1 MRMTFDMKKFDMEK
15 KIILLAD
22 DDMDDTEMF
31 CEALADVDES
41 VICCCAEN
49 GKEALKI
56 LESLEQNP
64 GVIFLDLNMPIM
76 NGWECL
82 KEIKSNQR
90 FKDIPVIMISTS
102 SHKNDMDNAASLGA
116 VCYFV
121 KPNNFKDLKEVLKII
136 TSNLG
141 VDLKSIIAELQASG
155 LKHIFACEER
165 NFK

>member
-1 MRMTFDMKKFDMEK
+1 MRMTFNMEK

-31 CEALADVDES
+31 CEALADIDEN
-41 VICCCAEN
+41 ILCHCAEN
-49 GKEALKI
+49 GSEALKI
-56 LESLEQNP
+56 LNNMDEPP

-82 KEIKSNQR
+82 RELKSDQR
-90 FKDIPVIMISTS
+90 YKDIPVIMISTS
-102 SHKNDMDNAASLGA
+102 SHKNDMDSATSFGA

-121 KPNNFKDLKEVLKII
+121 KPNNFKDLKQVLKII

-141 VDLKSIIAELQASG
+141 NIKEAIATLQTSG
-155 LKHIFACEER
+155 LQHIFVCEES
-165 NFK
+165 NL